1 MNRMKRRFL
10 VGIVVIA
17 AAVGPAIAK
26 PTWKVDASES
36 SYSYVCAGSD
46 WLAINGHGNSLTI
59 SGQCAVLEITGSGNR
74 ISVESV
80 GSIKISGNNNDI
92 RYDRAPDGKNKP
104 AIKNKGAANTI
115 RRNQ

>member
-1 MNRMKRRFL
+1 MRRRL
-10 VGIVVIA
+10 LLGIVVVVV
-17 AAVGPAIAK
+17 AVGPALAE
-26 PTWKVDASES
+26 PTWKLDANES
-36 SYSYVCAGSD
+36 SYSYVCGGDD
-46 WLAINGHGNSLTI
+46 WVAINGKGNALTI
-59 SGQCAVLEITGSGNR
+59 RGQCAVVEINGSSNK

-92 RYDRAPDGKNKP
+92 RYDRVPDGKTRP